1 MGSRI
6 DNEYDGSEIKQ
17 ITEEDIRFYYNERE
31 NVYVPSVTTVLDML
45 PKKDLQFWRDQV
57 GAEAA
62 NKIASEAATSGTK
75 VHNGIEELCEQL
87 QLGNKTATLDWL
99 DEFGRKRFK
108 RHEWEGVLKFQ
119 DFYDNYVDTIL
130 FTETRVASI
139 GYGIGGTIDLGAVL
153 KDGRVAL
160 IDHKFSNNLADTYS
174 VQTYIYKMLAEEAF
188 GVKFDVRGNLWL
200 KAQSRGADKTG
211 KKIQGK
217 GWKFVEHEDEE
228 WDKILFKCATD
239 LFSYH
244 VRNRELV
251 PDIKTYPSK
260 IVLNNKFVN

>member
-1 MGSRI
+1 LIS
-6 DNEYDGSEIKQ
+6 D
-17 ITEEDIRFYYNERE
+17 
-31 NVYVPSVTTVLDML
+31 PSYSL
-45 PKKDLQFWRDQV
+45 
-57 GAEAA
+57 
-62 NKIASEAATSGTK
+62 S
-75 VHNGIEELCEQL
+75 
-87 QLGNKTATLDWL
+87 
-99 DEFGRKRFK
+99 
-108 RHEWEGVLKFQ
+108 
-119 DFYDNYVDTIL
+119 IL

-139 GYGIGGTIDLGAVL
+139 GYGIGGTIDLGAIL
-153 KDGRVAL
+153 KDGRIAL

-174 VQTYIYKMLAEEAF
+174 VQTYIYKLLAEEAF

-260 IVLNNKFVN
+260 IVLTNKFVN